1 MSLGQLSKFCV
12 KCGTEFDEGSK
23 FCVACGQRR
32 SEVVPPPKEVATSP
46 PEPRLESSEAA
57 TPSMRI
63 DNDNT
68 ENLGSADAGDAVDAV
83 DAEQYA
89 TEATDPIIFVVFMA
103 LLLVLIYGI
112 LSLT

>member
-63 DNDNT
+63 DNVNT
-68 ENLGSADAGDAVDAV
+68 ENLGSADAGEAK
-83 DAEQYA
+83 QYA

>member
-12 KCGTEFDEGSK
+12 KCGTEFDEGSR
-23 FCVACGQRR
+23 FCVTCGQRR

-57 TPSMRI
+57 TPSMRN
-63 DNDNT
+63 DNVNT
-68 ENLGSADAGDAVDAV
+68 ENLGSADAGDAG